1 MGLFLIGYM
10 EVRNS
15 ISLLCRACRNGT
27 GLAAPVLAGPV
38 FLKVKIKFHFYKN
51 RVISKST
58 SVIVG
63 LVRLI
68 ILSYNR

>member
-1 MGLFLIGYM
+1 MGSFLIGHM

-15 ISLLCRACRNGT
+15 ISLLCRACRNG
-27 GLAAPVLAGPV
+27 LAAPVLAGPV
-38 FLKVKIKFHFYKN
+38 YLKVKIKFHFYRN